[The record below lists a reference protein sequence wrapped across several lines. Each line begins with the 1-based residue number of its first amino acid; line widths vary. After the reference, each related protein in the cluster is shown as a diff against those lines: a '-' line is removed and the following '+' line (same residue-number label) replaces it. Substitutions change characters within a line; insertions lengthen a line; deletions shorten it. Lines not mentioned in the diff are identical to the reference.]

1 MAIRKRII
9 LAWCLAQSVFWSLW
23 LGCNSKNIPYTIY
36 IVVICIVQT
45 AKVQDFPPKSTPF
58 PPTNP
63 TTNTIFPQE
72 ISSEI
77 PPNPFPQPFPGH
89 GLRGRRLRP
98 GRAGNGAGGADPAAA
113 EVGGCRVHLGA
124 SAHGMAAALAVS
136 VMKGGETKI

>member
-1 MAIRKRII
+1 LHRP
-9 LAWCLAQSVFWSLW
+9 
-23 LGCNSKNIPYTIY
+23 NSKSPG
-36 IVVICIVQT
+36 
-45 AKVQDFPPKSTPF
+45 FPPKKHSI
-58 PPTNP
+58 PTHKS

-98 GRAGNGAGGADPAAA
+98 GRAGNGAGGADPATA

>member
-1 MAIRKRII
+1 MGIATQNGDQKTNHSGLVPRSERVLVTMAWMQLEEYTRKIG
-9 LAWCLAQSVFWSLW
+9 L
-23 LGCNSKNIPYTIY
+23 
-36 IVVICIVQT
+36 ICIVKFNQIIKQQKSRISPEKHSIPT
-45 AKVQDFPPKSTPF
+45 HKST
-58 PPTNP
+58 TNP
-63 TTNTIFPQE
+63 ILPQE

-124 SAHGMAAALAVS
+124 SAHGMAAL
-136 VMKGGETKI
+136 T

>member
-63 TTNTIFPQE
+63 QQIPFFPKKSPVKSLPTPSPSRSQDMAYVGAGYVLAE
-72 ISSEI
+72 LETEQAAQILQQLKLEDAAYI
-77 PPNPFPQPFPGH
+77 LAPQP
-89 GLRGRRLRP
+89 
-98 GRAGNGAGGADPAAA
+98 
-113 EVGGCRVHLGA
+113 
-124 SAHGMAAALAVS
+124 MAWPPP
-136 VMKGGETKI
+136 